1 MLSGN
6 INFPDDSPYSKVRLE
21 LLYVSQII
29 WLITRFC
36 CPNQDMHDLV
46 LFMLRIN
53 PMERPY
59 VYSVIEK
66 ANDLIAKLENRV

>member
-1 MLSGN
+1 
-6 INFPDDSPYSKVRLE
+6 
-21 LLYVSQII
+21 
-29 WLITRFC
+29 
-36 CPNQDMHDLV
+36 MHDLV

-66 ANDLIAKLENRV
+66 ANDLIAKLENRA